1 MNTRKSRY
9 TLAFLALL
17 LFVGTLLPMTASADV
32 VYQTFTKDSNGDL
45 IWTQPAY
52 YPVAIVGANILVP
65 DKDDPEKLNPSP
77 MQNPKDI
84 FIDHRDHIFVADTGN
99 SRIVEFNPSGE
110 LVRFITVP
118 DSPLNKPEGLYVTE
132 KGEIYVADTGNKRV
146 VLLDK
151 DGNLI
156 REFGRPDSRYIPESF
171 KYDPIN
177 VVVDKRGFLYIATLG
192 GYQGLLQLDPEGEFQ
207 SFHGANATAFSAI
220 DAMKRFF
227 YTKEMYANEISK
239 LPGSISSLAVDND
252 GFIYTTT
259 SGQGITKKQIKK
271 LNIRGIDMLETKDA
285 QTARGSGG
293 FGETRA
299 FDTRYIVGSG
309 VRIPQLI
316 DLTIDN
322 NGNITAIDSTFK
334 YINQYDASG
343 NLLFFWAGPST
354 ADTIQL
360 GLMKNPIA
368 IDSNSIND
376 LYVLDGQE
384 NIVQVFRLS
393 EFGLKVNQANTLTL
407 EGRYEESEE
416 HWQEVLRLNSNFTP
430 AMLGLAKA
438 AYKRGDFERA
448 MYLFE
453 QGGNNKGYSEA
464 FWQLRLVWFQKNFS
478 LFASAILLLLLFYL
492 VAEKYTRNL
501 KWRVKWRNRK
511 RSEKSFIVQ
520 FKHLF
525 YILKHPIDGFTAVRY
540 ENKGSYWSAIVV
552 LVLAYASLVI
562 STLYTSFSFNTVVL
576 HRFNV
581 IMLLLQFI
589 AIWFGWVISNYLVS
603 SIYKGEGR
611 FKDVFIGSAYALIPL
626 ILVGIPLTII
636 SNGMTDSEGAIYAFL
651 ENGMWVWVG
660 LLFFWKIQSL
670 QNYTVGETAI
680 NIVMSLFAFMVL
692 AILLLVTLGLSSDL
706 KDFIVEVY
714 QEVRLR

>member
-1 MNTRKSRY
+1 MKTRKSRF

-17 LFVGTLLPMTASADV
+17 LVVTAVLPFTAMADV
-32 VYQTFTKDSNGDL
+32 VYDTNTKDSNGYL

-52 YPVAIVGANILVP
+52 YPVDILGANLLIP
-65 DKDDPEKLNPSP
+65 DKDDPEKFNPSP
-77 MQNPKDI
+77 MQNPKDL

-99 SRIVEFNPSGE
+99 SRLVEFDARGE

-118 DSPLNKPEGLYVTE
+118 ESPLNKPEGLFVTAQ
-132 KGEIYVADTGNKRV
+132 GDIYVADTGNKRV
-146 VLLDK
+146 VLLTK
-151 DGNLI
+151 DGEFV
-156 REFGRPDSRYIPESF
+156 REYLRPDSRYIPESF

-192 GYQGLLQLDPEGEFQ
+192 GFQGMLQLDPDGNFQ
-207 SFHGANATAFSAI
+207 SFYGANSTVFSPI
-220 DAMKRFF
+220 DALKRFF

-239 LPGSISSLAVDND
+239 LPGSISSIAVDND

-259 SGQGITKKQIKK
+259 AGQGITTKQIKK
-271 LNIRGIDMLETKDA
+271 LNIRGIDMLETKDL
-285 QTARGSGG
+285 QTSRGSGG
-293 FGETRA
+293 FGEVRP
-299 FDTRYIVGSG
+299 FDNRYIVGSG

-316 DLTIDN
+316 DLAIDN

-354 ADTIQL
+354 SDTIQL

-376 LYVLDGQE
+376 LFVLDGQE
-384 NIVQVFRLS
+384 NVIQIFRLS
-393 EFGLKVNQANTLTL
+393 EFGVKVNEANSLTL
-407 EGRYEESEE
+407 QGRYEESEE
-416 HWQEVLRLNSNFTP
+416 HWQEVLRLNANFTP

-438 AYKRGDFERA
+438 AYKRGDYELA
-448 MYLFE
+448 MELFE
-453 QGGNNKGYSEA
+453 KGGNHRGYSEA

-478 LFASAILLLLLFYL
+478 LFASLFIILLVVYL
-492 VAEKYTRNL
+492 VTEKYTRKT
-501 KWRVKWRNRK
+501 KWRTKLRNRE
-511 RSEKSFIVQ
+511 RSKKPFIVQ
-520 FKHLF
+520 FKHIF

-540 ENKGSYWSAIVV
+540 ESKGSYWAAIIV
-552 LVLAYASLVI
+552 LVLAYLSLVF
-562 STLYTSFSFNTVVL
+562 SNLFTSFTFNMIVL

-581 IMLLLQFI
+581 IMLLLQFL
-589 AIWFGWVISNYLVS
+589 AVWFGWVISNYLVS

-611 FKDVFIGSAYALIPL
+611 FKDVFIGSAYALVPL
-626 ILVGIPLTII
+626 VLIGIPLAII
-636 SNGMTDSEGAIYAFL
+636 SNVMTDSEGAIYAFL
-651 ENGMWVWVG
+651 KNGMFAWCG

-670 QNYTVGETAI
+670 QNYSVGETCI
-680 NIVMSLFAFMVL
+680 NIIMTLFAFSVL